1 MEEVLPRKFE
11 NQKQLENL
19 TSNLYY
25 TKTQSHLNSLT
36 KALSEP
42 IWDLL
47 DRGGKRWRPILCML
61 ISEVY
66 GYNRRYV
73 YDIAALCEMVHNG
86 TLVVDD
92 IEDDSKVR
100 RNKECVH
107 LLFGVDIS
115 VNAGNFIYF
124 APMMRL
130 FRSGKYSAEKLVKMS
145 TIYLEEMTSLHIGQ
159 GWDIVWHNPAKV
171 GEDYPNENDYLQMT
185 AHKTGVLARL
195 SSRFVCVAIGLDE
208 EKSNALARL
217 AESMG
222 VAFQIQDDLLNLEGE
237 EYLKTKGY
245 SGEDIHEG
253 KMTLMVIHAIK
264 NSTKSKRLLEIL
276 HMRTEDK

>member
-171 GEDYPNENDYLQMT
+171 GGNC
-185 AHKTGVLARL
+185 AH
-195 SSRFVCVAIGLDE
+195 
-208 EKSNALARL
+208 
-217 AESMG
+217 
-222 VAFQIQDDLLNLEGE
+222 
-237 EYLKTKGY
+237 
-245 SGEDIHEG
+245 
-253 KMTLMVIHAIK
+253 
-264 NSTKSKRLLEIL
+264 
-276 HMRTEDK
+276 